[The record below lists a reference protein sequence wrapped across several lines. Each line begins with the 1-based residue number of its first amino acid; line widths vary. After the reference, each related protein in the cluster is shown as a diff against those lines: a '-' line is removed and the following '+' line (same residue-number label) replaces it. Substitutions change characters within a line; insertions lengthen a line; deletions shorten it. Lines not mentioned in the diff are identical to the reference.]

1 MPSKTKTALA
11 ALFILGPVAVVVLA
25 GPNNGID
32 DHGSARA
39 VSVPMSIGRTGVVNY
54 AAKSVG
60 SEQLFFIRSVI
71 GIALALSGG
80 RAHGRVHML
89 TSLKAA
95 RITTGDPAD

>member
-60 SEQLFFIRSVI
+60 GEEKPWQNEKCYWW
-71 GIALALSGG
+71 G
-80 RAHGRVHML
+80 RCDIINDENTRVH
-89 TSLKAA
+89 T
-95 RITTGDPAD
+95 